1 MASETQKANAAGKMY
16 MRVKR
21 HLIENDRVNLAVEH
35 GMIQAQ
41 GAKENKQWIE
51 AMGSIKFIPW
61 VMNGYDLGIH
71 QMKIIYSNP
80 VKILKVTLHV
90 KCRDEGF
97 EGGQIN
103 LEYENERMREEI
115 KIANIRNARKN

>member
-115 KIANIRNARKN
+115 KIANFRNARKN

>member
-1 MASETQKANAAGKMY
+1 
-16 MRVKR
+16 MRIKR
-21 HLIENDRVNLAVEH
+21 YLIANDRVNLAVEH

-41 GAKENKQWIE
+41 GAKENRKWIQ

-61 VMNGYDLGIH
+61 IMNGYDLGIH

-103 LEYENERMREEI
+103 LDYENERMREEI
-115 KIANIRNARKN
+115 KIANFRKTKNL

>member
-35 GMIQAQ
+35 GVIQAQ
-41 GAKENKQWIE
+41 GAKENRQWIE

-115 KIANIRNARKN
+115 KIANIRNTRNN